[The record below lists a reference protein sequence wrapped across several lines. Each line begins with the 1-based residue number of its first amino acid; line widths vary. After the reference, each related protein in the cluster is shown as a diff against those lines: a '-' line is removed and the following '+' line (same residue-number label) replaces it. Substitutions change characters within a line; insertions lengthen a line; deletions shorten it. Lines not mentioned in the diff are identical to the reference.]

1 MKKDTNWLIFILGM
15 ISGVI
20 ILPCIEEMLS
30 VFLLWIEW
38 FKILPSK
45 LIAKGNKDIAE
56 LHIQDDTSESFSN
69 AIGFQIP
76 DIDNEYSDEEYDE

>member
-1 MKKDTNWLIFILGM
+1 MKKDTNWLIFIFGM
-15 ISGVI
+15 ISGLI

-45 LIAKGNKDIAE
+45 LIAKGNQDIAE
-56 LHIQDDTSESFSN
+56 FHMQDNTSETCSN
-69 AIGFQIP
+69 VIGFQIP
-76 DIDNEYSDEEYDE
+76 DMDNEYSDEEYDE